1 MSNVLHS
8 LDRDASCVLRKHRR
22 KGLPRRSALRAKAG
36 WTPERRARQAALIR
50 RWAPWRRSTGPK
62 TEAGKARCAAN
73 PIRHGF
79 YSAARVRELQRVRY
93 ALRLAA
99 ANLKVLRLLIQLKK
113 SAARLIAPSPGLRSG
128 GRRHPWH
135 RLGSRAIL
143 NAKYAKYGGET
154 CAHSNT

>member
-8 LDRDASCVLRKHRR
+8 LDRDASSVLRKHRR
-22 KGLPRRSALRAKAG
+22 KG

-99 ANLKVLRLLIQLKK
+99 ANLKVLRLLVQLKK
-113 SAARLIAPSPGLRSG
+113 SAARLSRRAPDCDPGEGGAPGIALGLVPSSP
-128 GRRHPWH
+128 P
-135 RLGSRAIL
+135 
-143 NAKYAKYGGET
+143 NM
-154 CAHSNT
+154 